1 MLTPGQTQALDAVMD
16 RAKRMRGETRDW
28 LSFVGSP
35 FGELDAVCDI
45 VRRGGFHIVDGEL
58 FRYRRVGTDEFC
70 RLIEFEKHGAF
81 ALLLPC
87 EIPFTLA
94 AFLYNVADHQIVS
107 TETSY
112 SSGERYPS
120 FAEKAWLAMMTP
132 EDFEAAKLETGWDRT
147 KLTRVLSDYCWLHDN
162 RYERTMR
169 W

>member
-1 MLTPGQTQALDAVMD
+1 MLTPGQTHALDAVLD
-16 RAKRMRGETRDW
+16 RARRHRGDERDW
-28 LSFVGSP
+28 LSFVGPP
-35 FGELDAVCDI
+35 FRELDAVCDI
-45 VRRGGFHIVDGEL
+45 VRNAGFHIIDGEL

-70 RLIEFEKHGAF
+70 RLIEFDEHDAF
-81 ALLLPC
+81 ALLLPR

-94 AFLYNVADHQIVS
+94 AFLYNVADHRIVS

-112 SSGERYPS
+112 SSGENYPS
-120 FAEKAWLAMMTP
+120 FAGKAWLAMMTP

-162 RYERTMR
+162 RYDRPG